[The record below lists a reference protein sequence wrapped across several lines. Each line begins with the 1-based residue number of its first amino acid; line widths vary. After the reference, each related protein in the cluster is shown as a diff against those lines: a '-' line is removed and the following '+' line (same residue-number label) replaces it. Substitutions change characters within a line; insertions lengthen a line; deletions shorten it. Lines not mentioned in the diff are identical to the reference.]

1 MKTRFDIIDIIKVSA
16 IFMTMSVGS
25 LIRSNSSGI
34 SESGLVKGGWLVVA
48 LLSVAGGLNYL
59 DRTMIT
65 TMRSSVVGAIPMSD
79 AQFGL
84 LTSVFLWVYGLFSPL
99 AGFLADRFSRS
110 RVIFTSLL
118 LWSIITWLT
127 GYSTTFGQLL
137 ASRVLMGITEACY
150 IPASLALIVDY
161 HRGTTRS
168 LATGVHESGIFV
180 GSSLGF
186 VGGWIA
192 EKQEWNTAFTIFGLA
207 GVFYSL
213 VLAFILRDVTD
224 KSITPAKEKPEEG
237 INFLEAVKDLFG
249 RGSFLLML
257 GFWGLLGIVGWL
269 VIGWLPTYYK
279 EHFNL
284 SQGIAGLYATGYL
297 YPASIAGLLM
307 GGYLADR
314 WSKTRR
320 LARIYVPVIGL
331 CIASPCI
338 FMASYTSVLP
348 LAIFFF
354 MIYAVTRVFSDANMM
369 PILCMVAD
377 PRYRATGY
385 GILNF
390 FSCIIGGI
398 GIYAGG
404 LLRDSHIDLRS
415 IYQFAALILLICA
428 TLLFLVK
435 PKSVSADK

>member
-1 MKTRFDIIDIIKVSA
+1 
-16 IFMTMSVGS
+16 MTMSVRN
-25 LIRSNSSGI
+25 LIRSDIADIN
-34 SESGLVKGGWLVVA
+34 ESGLVKGGWLVVA

-65 TMRSSVVGAIPMSD
+65 TMRSSVVDAIPMSD

-110 RVIFTSLL
+110 RVIFLSLS
-118 LWSIITWLT
+118 LWSAVTWLT

-137 ASRVLMGITEACY
+137 FSRVLMGITEACY

-168 LATGVHESGIFV
+168 LASGVHESGIFV

-213 VLAFILRDVTD
+213 VLAFILRDVND
-224 KSITPAKEKPEEG
+224 RSVTPAKERPAEK
-237 INFLEAVKDLFG
+237 INFLEAVKDLFT

-297 YPASIAGLLM
+297 YPASIAGLLT

-331 CIASPCI
+331 CIAAPCI

-354 MIYAVTRVFSDANMM
+354 MIYAITRVFSDANMM

-398 GIYAGG
+398 GLYAGG
-404 LLRDSHIDLRS
+404 VLRDSHIELRS

-428 TLLFLVK
+428 ALLFLVK